1 MSNKDSLATIE
12 KSIRTAQKI
21 AIGLIISIPTAYIF
35 WFWGIND
42 SSLSVKSGDWGTFG
56 DFVGGVL
63 NPVIAFFAFYWL
75 TKSVHYQ
82 KEELSETRQAL
93 SEAKDAQKEQAR
105 YQFISTQIAAL
116 DTRLRAKQS
125 DIENVRKTI
134 SYYVSQGRGAV
145 FGASGEYTDCEEAL
159 SQLALELNT
168 LLEERNDL
176 QGDIAETISLLT
188 NGSA

>member
-21 AIGLIISIPTAYIF
+21 AIGLIISVPTAYVF
-35 WFWGIND
+35 WFWGVND

-56 DFVGGVL
+56 DFVGGIL

-82 KEELSETRQAL
+82 KKELSETRQAL

-125 DIENVRKTI
+125 DIENVRQTI
-134 SYYVSQGRGAV
+134 SYYVNQGRGAV
-145 FGASGEYTDCEEAL
+145 FSASGEYTDCEEAL

-168 LLEERNDL
+168 LLEERNNL
-176 QGDIAETISLLT
+176 QSDIAETISLLT
-188 NGSA
+188 NDSA